1 MTLPKLAVKRP
12 VAMLMCVL
20 CLIVFGVS
28 SVFNMEMES
37 TPEMSMPVFMVMT
50 RYQDA
55 SPEEVDSLITD
66 VVESALSSVSDVE
79 SMTSRSSEGSSM
91 TTLEF
96 GYDVDMDEKYND
108 INEALQR
115 VRLPDGADDPTIME
129 MSMDAS
135 SIMSLSIA
143 TNNASDNIYAY
154 IEDTVVPE
162 LERIDGVSSVEM
174 MGGTREYIQVLLREE
189 EMSQYGLTISDIAN
203 AISTADFT
211 TTVGT
216 INRGEQA
223 LTLQGGMSYD
233 TYESLET
240 IPISLRSGDI
250 IHVSD
255 VATVS
260 MAEETQS
267 SISRWSIPPDRAKG

>member
-1 MTLPKLAVKRP
+1 
-12 VAMLMCVL
+12 
-20 CLIVFGVS
+20 
-28 SVFNMEMES
+28 
-37 TPEMSMPVFMVMT
+37 
-50 RYQDA
+50 
-55 SPEEVDSLITD
+55 
-66 VVESALSSVSDVE
+66 
-79 SMTSRSSEGSSM
+79 
-91 TTLEF
+91 
-96 GYDVDMDEKYND
+96 
-108 INEALQR
+108 
-115 VRLPDGADDPTIME
+115 
-129 MSMDAS
+129 
-135 SIMSLSIA
+135 
-143 TNNASDNIYAY
+143 
-154 IEDTVVPE
+154 
-162 LERIDGVSSVEM
+162 

-267 SISRWSIPPDRAKG
+267 SISRYNGVDNISVSVSKNQSANTIEICNQVVEVVNDLNQQGLGIAISVTSNSGETIYEIGRAHV

>member
-12 VAMLMCVL
+12 VAMLMCML

-28 SVFNMEMES
+28 CGFNMEMES

-96 GYDVDMDEKYND
+96 GYDVDMDEKYDD

-162 LERIDGVSSVEM
+162 LERIDGVSSVDV
-174 MGGTREYIQVLLREE
+174 MGGTRPSLVSAYI
-189 EMSQYGLTISDIAN
+189 
-203 AISTADFT
+203 
-211 TTVGT
+211 
-216 INRGEQA
+216 
-223 LTLQGGMSYD
+223 
-233 TYESLET
+233 
-240 IPISLRSGDI
+240 
-250 IHVSD
+250 
-255 VATVS
+255 
-260 MAEETQS
+260 
-267 SISRWSIPPDRAKG
+267 